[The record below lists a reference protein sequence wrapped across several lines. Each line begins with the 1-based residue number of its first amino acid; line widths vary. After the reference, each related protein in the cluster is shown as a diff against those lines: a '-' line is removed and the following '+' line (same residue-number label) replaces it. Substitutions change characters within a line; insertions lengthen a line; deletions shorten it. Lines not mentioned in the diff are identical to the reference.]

1 MLKYI
6 GENIWLILFLVW
18 GLPLGYYRGKFR
30 KLVYQ
35 TDNWIIN
42 IKPVFVRELQG
53 LFGNIYPENRNYI
66 RFRNFYRLYLII
78 YILLLSGYKLS
89 HDNNNDIGKNM
100 KKVEVGSNVPEF
112 SLPDQYGRTF
122 NVSSVL
128 GMKNIVIYFYPKD
141 DSPGCTKE
149 ACSFRDQYEI
159 FKEFDAEIIGI
170 SSDDVENHKKF
181 ADKYHLPYTL
191 LSDGKNEVHRL
202 FGVPSNLLGL
212 IPGRVTYV
220 VNKEGIVIHIFNSQ
234 KDAEKHIEESIKA
247 LKSVLNN

>member
-1 MLKYI
+1 MFQSI

-35 TDNWIIN
+35 TDHWIIN
-42 IKPVFVRELQG
+42 IKPVFAREIRG

-78 YILLLSGYKLS
+78 YLLLFSGYRLS
-89 HDNNNDIGKNM
+89 HDTNNDGGINM
-100 KKVEVGSNVPEF
+100 NNVEVGSNVPEF
-112 SLPDQYGRTF
+112 SLPDQNGRAF
-122 NVSSVL
+122 NISSIL
-128 GMKNIVIYFYPKD
+128 RKKNIVLYFYPKD

-159 FKEFDAEIIGI
+159 FKEIGAEIIGI
-170 SSDDVENHKKF
+170 SSDDVESHKKF
-181 ADKYHLPYTL
+181 ADKYRLPYTL
-191 LSDGKNEVHRL
+191 LSDGKNEVRRL

-220 VNKEGIVIHIFNSQ
+220 INTEGKVIHIFNSQ
-234 KDAEKHIEESIKA
+234 KEAEKHIEESMKA
-247 LKSVLNN
+247 LKSVRNN